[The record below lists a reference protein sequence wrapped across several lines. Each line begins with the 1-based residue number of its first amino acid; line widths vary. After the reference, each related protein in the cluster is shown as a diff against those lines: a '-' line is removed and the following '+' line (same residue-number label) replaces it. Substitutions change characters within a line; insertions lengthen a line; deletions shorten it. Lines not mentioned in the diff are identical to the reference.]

1 MVERI
6 ERITRIKR
14 LRFNSDELFERKKG
28 FEEKEQ
34 GETFASIFE
43 DEIEK
48 KKKRQADNSSSNR
61 AYQLEVGRP
70 TQSLFY
76 QGKAD
81 ISDVKG
87 KLPHAG

>member
-6 ERITRIKR
+6 ERVMRIKR
-14 LRFNSDELFERKKG
+14 LRFNNDELFERRKG
-28 FEEKEQ
+28 FEEREQ
-34 GETFASIFE
+34 GESFASIYE

-48 KKKRQADNSSSNR
+48 KKKRQTEDSPSNR

-81 ISDVKG
+81 ISEVKG
-87 KLPHAG
+87 QLPHAG

>member
-6 ERITRIKR
+6 ERVTRIKR

-34 GETFASIFE
+34 GETFASIFQ

-48 KKKRQADNSSSNR
+48 KKQRQSENSSSNR

>member
-14 LRFNSDELFERKKG
+14 LRFNSDELFERRKG
-28 FEEKEQ
+28 FEEREES
-34 GETFASIFE
+34 ETFASIFE

-48 KKKRQADNSSSNR
+48 KKKRQMESSSANR

>member
-1 MVERI
+1 MVERV
-6 ERITRIKR
+6 ERVMRVKR
-14 LRFNSDELFERKKG
+14 LRFNSDELFERRKG

-34 GETFASIFE
+34 GESFASIFE

-48 KKKRQADNSSSNR
+48 KKKNQAENDSSNG

-81 ISDVKG
+81 ISDMKG
-87 KLPHAG
+87 KIPHAG

>member
-1 MVERI
+1 MVERV
-6 ERITRIKR
+6 ERVMRVKR
-14 LRFNSDELFERKKG
+14 LRFNSDELFERRKG

-34 GETFASIFE
+34 GESFASIFE

-48 KKKRQADNSSSNR
+48 KKKRQMESSSANR

>member
-6 ERITRIKR
+6 ERVMRIKR
-14 LRFNSDELFERKKG
+14 LRFYKDELFERRKG
-28 FEEKEQ
+28 FEEREQ
-34 GETFASIFE
+34 GETFASIFD
-43 DEIEK
+43 DEVEK
-48 KKKRQADNSSSNR
+48 RKKRQSENASSNS
-61 AYQLEVGRP
+61 AYHLEVGRP

-81 ISDVKG
+81 ISDMKG

>member
-1 MVERI
+1 MVERV
-6 ERITRIKR
+6 ERVMRVKR
-14 LRFNSDELFERKKG
+14 LRFNNDELFERRKG

-48 KKKRQADNSSSNR
+48 KKKRQMESSSANR

-87 KLPHAG
+87 KLPNAG

>member
-6 ERITRIKR
+6 ERVMRIKR
-14 LRFNSDELFERKKG
+14 LRFNNDELFERRKG

-34 GETFASIFE
+34 GETFASIFQ

-48 KKKRQADNSSSNR
+48 KIQRQSENSSSNR

>member
-1 MVERI
+1 MVESI
-6 ERITRIKR
+6 ERVMRIKR
-14 LRFNSDELFERKKG
+14 LQFNNEELFERRKG

-48 KKKRQADNSSSNR
+48 KKKRQTETSSTNR

>member
-1 MVERI
+1 MVERV
-6 ERITRIKR
+6 ERVMRVKR
-14 LRFNSDELFERKKG
+14 LCFNSDELFERRKG

-34 GETFASIFE
+34 GESFASIFE

-48 KKKRQADNSSSNR
+48 KKKRQMESSSANR

>member
-1 MVERI
+1 MVERV
-6 ERITRIKR
+6 ERVMRVKR
-14 LRFNSDELFERKKG
+14 LRFNNDELFERRKG
-28 FEEKEQ
+28 FEEKEKD
-34 GETFASIFE
+34 ETFASIFE

-48 KKKRQADNSSSNR
+48 KKKRQMESSSANR

-87 KLPHAG
+87 KLPNAG

>member
-1 MVERI
+1 MVERV
-6 ERITRIKR
+6 ERVMRIKR
-14 LRFNSDELFERKKG
+14 LRFNNDELFERRKG

-34 GETFASIFE
+34 GETFASIFQ

-48 KKKRQADNSSSNR
+48 KKQRQSENSSSNR

>member
-1 MVERI
+1 MVERV
-6 ERITRIKR
+6 ERVMRVKR
-14 LRFNSDELFERKKG
+14 LRFNNDELFERRKG
-28 FEEKEQ
+28 FEEKEKD
-34 GETFASIFE
+34 ETFASIFE

-48 KKKRQADNSSSNR
+48 KKKRQMESSSANR

>member
-1 MVERI
+1 MVERV
-6 ERITRIKR
+6 ERVMRVKR
-14 LRFNSDELFERKKG
+14 LRFNNDELFERRKG

-34 GETFASIFE
+34 DETFASIFE

-48 KKKRQADNSSSNR
+48 KKKRQMESSSANR

>member
-1 MVERI
+1 MVERV
-6 ERITRIKR
+6 EPVMRVKR
-14 LRFNSDELFERKKG
+14 LRFNNDELFERRKG

-34 GETFASIFE
+34 DETFASIFE

-48 KKKRQADNSSSNR
+48 KKKRQMESSSANR

-87 KLPHAG
+87 KLPNAG

>member
-1 MVERI
+1 MVDRI
-6 ERITRIKR
+6 ERVMRIKR
-14 LRFNSDELFERKKG
+14 LRFNNDELFERRKG
-28 FEEKEQ
+28 FEEREQ
-34 GETFASIFE
+34 GESFASIYE

-48 KKKRQADNSSSNR
+48 KKKQQAEDSPSNR

-70 TQSLFY
+70 TQSFFY

-81 ISDVKG
+81 ISEVKG

>member
-1 MVERI
+1 MVERV
-6 ERITRIKR
+6 ERVMRVKR
-14 LRFNSDELFERKKG
+14 LRFNSDELFERRKG

-34 GETFASIFE
+34 DETFASIFE

-48 KKKRQADNSSSNR
+48 KKKRQMESSSANR

-87 KLPHAG
+87 KLPNAG

>member
-1 MVERI
+1 MVERV
-6 ERITRIKR
+6 EPVMRVKR
-14 LRFNSDELFERKKG
+14 LRFNNDELFERRKG

-34 GETFASIFE
+34 DETFASIFE

-48 KKKRQADNSSSNR
+48 KKKRQMESSSANR

>member
-6 ERITRIKR
+6 ERVMRIKR
-14 LRFNSDELFERKKG
+14 LRFNNDELFERRKG

-48 KKKRQADNSSSNR
+48 KKKSQENDLSNG
-61 AYQLEVGRP
+61 AYRLEVGRP

-81 ISDVKG
+81 ISEVKG

>member
-1 MVERI
+1 MVERV
-6 ERITRIKR
+6 ERVMRVKR
-14 LRFNSDELFERKKG
+14 LRFNNDELFERRKG

-34 GETFASIFE
+34 DETFASIFE

-48 KKKRQADNSSSNR
+48 KKKRQMESSSANR

-87 KLPHAG
+87 KLPNAG